1 MPLRPNAPDRNDD
14 DASRQQTT
22 LGRTHPPSILFAVAV
37 ISNPE
42 PDAPSSSPS
51 AALGRG
57 CKTFIPVRPSA
68 RVASSHSRCGGHAA
82 AAESP
87 TRLESTVNPFKT
99 LARRFRAPLPLSV
112 TPALTRLRP
121 SAAQVRVTTGQIQS
135 TIERALTAAGLDTGT
150 RPPAHARAPSAPRT
164 RASAVEP
171 RGLAVRPRAPSAH
184 PARTPLPPEIRP
196 TPRPAA
202 RGTSTKF
209 THAGAAGT
217 RGYVLYVPPGL
228 APAADAGAPLLLM
241 LHGCTQS
248 PEDFAAGTRMNA
260 LADAHGVLVA
270 YPEQTRRDN
279 GSRCWNWFRRE
290 DQQRGS
296 GEPAILAGIVHDIA
310 ARHRVDPRRV
320 YVAGLSA
327 GAAMAVI
334 LGRTYPDVFAAVG
347 AHSGL
352 PFAAAVDVPGAFAA
366 MQGRGKARTVRV
378 DDAPRVPTIVVH
390 GSADRTVQAD
400 NGHAIVDDAI
410 AERPGAAP
418 LHALAPAA
426 LYVNGRTATH
436 TGYAD
441 PNGHVQVEHLVID
454 DAGHAWSGGDPAG
467 SHTDGRG
474 PDASALILAF
484 CLRQSR

>member
-1 MPLRPNAPDRNDD
+1 M
-14 DASRQQTT
+14 
-22 LGRTHPPSILFAVAV
+22 
-37 ISNPE
+37 
-42 PDAPSSSPS
+42 
-51 AALGRG
+51 
-57 CKTFIPVRPSA
+57 
-68 RVASSHSRCGGHAA
+68 
-82 AAESP
+82 
-87 TRLESTVNPFKT
+87 
-99 LARRFRAPLPLSV
+99 
-112 TPALTRLRP
+112 
-121 SAAQVRVTTGQIQS
+121 
-135 TIERALTAAGLDTGT
+135 
-150 RPPAHARAPSAPRT
+150 
-164 RASAVEP
+164 
-171 RGLAVRPRAPSAH
+171 
-184 PARTPLPPEIRP
+184 
-196 TPRPAA
+196 
-202 RGTSTKF
+202 
-209 THAGAAGT
+209 
-217 RGYVLYVPPGL
+217 
-228 APAADAGAPLLLM
+228 
-241 LHGCTQS
+241 
-248 PEDFAAGTRMNA
+248 
-260 LADAHGVLVA
+260 
-270 YPEQTRRDN
+270 
-279 GSRCWNWFRRE
+279 
-290 DQQRGS
+290 
-296 GEPAILAGIVHDIA
+296 HDIA

-366 MQGRGKARTVRV
+366 MQGRGKARAVRV